1 MENTA
6 ENNTIDPQQR
16 DRQQTEAVFEALFS
30 ISNAVNTTLDLDDL
44 YRSIHNILS
53 RIIDVTNFFIAIVD
67 SQKKTLYFPYHVD
80 SADDDFDPI
89 TDFDADGS
97 LTGKVVQLRKPV
109 LMGQKELEARA
120 ADNGVWG
127 PVPLNWMGVPLII
140 RDTVIGVMA
149 VQSYTDPNRFNQ
161 RDLQVLAAV
170 SDQTAIAID
179 RKRSDDELRKSE
191 RRFRQL
197 FEQSNDAIIIHR
209 KGLITDAN
217 AKACDMLGYTRDK
230 LFKMHIADLENENDH
245 TTVRQ
250 RIARV
255 LSGDSVYL
263 ESEWRTAD
271 GDILPIEI
279 SARVADK
286 KRGIIQVMARDIS
299 ERKRR
304 EEEKL
309 KIEKLES
316 IGMLSGGIAHD
327 FNNLLSVILGNVS
340 LAQNDVGPGYNAW
353 SFLKAAEE
361 ACMRAKDLTRQ
372 LITFARGG
380 APVKRACPIGQLIE
394 NTAKTVAGNAMSA
407 GGLEIATN
415 LWPVECD
422 PEQIDHA
429 LGNII
434 KNALE
439 ATSAGQA
446 IKVQAVNYL
455 SADDRDIREDD
466 PGSDKYV
473 RITVSDQGVGIPVEN
488 RLKVFDPYFSTKQR
502 GEAKGM
508 GLGLT
513 TANSIIE
520 KHDGYIQ
527 LESKSGAG
535 TTLHIYLPAAA
546 AKRVPIPDLEAP
558 ARPAAAAMTGKSIL
572 MMDDEKMILELGRIM
587 LARFGYQAEF
597 AEDGEQALKR
607 FKTALTSGHPY
618 DAVILDLTIKHG
630 ISGVQTL
637 KKMQGLAPD
646 IRAIVSS
653 GYSDDPV
660 MTEPQAHGFQA
671 ALPKPYT
678 SAELKK
684 VLAQVL
690 GSAN

>member
-1 MENTA
+1 MKPDP
-6 ENNTIDPQQR
+6 NNAR
-16 DRQQTEAVFEALFS
+16 RERQHTEEVFQALFS

-44 YRSIHNILS
+44 YQSLHQILS

-80 SADDDFDPI
+80 TADDDFDPI
-89 TDFDADGS
+89 TDFNADGS

-109 LMGQKELEARA
+109 LMGQRELEVRA
-120 ADNGVWG
+120 SENGVWG
-127 PVPLNWMGVPLII
+127 PVPLNWMGVPLIV

-149 VQSYTDPNRFNQ
+149 VQSYTDPDRFST

-197 FEQSNDAIIIHR
+197 FEQSNDAVIIHR
-209 KGLITDAN
+209 KGMITDAN
-217 AKACDMLGYTRDK
+217 AKACDMLGYSRDQ
-230 LFKMHIADLENENDH
+230 LFRMHIADLENQKDH
-245 TTVRQ
+245 TTVRD

-255 LSGDSVYL
+255 LSGKSVCL

-271 GDILPIEI
+271 GDIVPIEI

-286 KRGIIQVMARDIS
+286 KRGVIQVMARDIS

-327 FNNLLSVILGNVS
+327 FNNLLSVILGNIS
-340 LAQNDVGPGYNAW
+340 LAQNDIGPGYNAW
-353 SFLKAAEE
+353 SFLQAAEK
-361 ACMRAKDLTRQ
+361 ACLRSKDLTRQ

-380 APVKRACPIGQLIE
+380 APVKRSCAIAQLIE
-394 NTAKTVAGNAMSA
+394 NTAGEIAGAAMA
-407 GGLEIATN
+407 GGGPEVATN
-415 LWPVECD
+415 LWPVACD
-422 PEQIDHA
+422 PEQIGHA

-434 KNALE
+434 KNAIE
-439 ATSAGQA
+439 ATQDGSGVK
-446 IKVQAVNYL
+446 IKAVNYL
-455 SADDRDIREDD
+455 SADARDSQDEN
-466 PGSDKYV
+466 PESDKYV
-473 RITVSDQGVGIPVEN
+473 RITVSDQGTGIPIEN

-502 GEAKGM
+502 GETKGM

-527 LESKSGAG
+527 LESQSGQG
-535 TTLHIYLPAAA
+535 TTLHIYLPAASP
-546 AKRVPIPDLEAP
+546 KRVPAPDLEAP
-558 ARPAAAAMTGKSIL
+558 AAPAPAASAGQSIL

-587 LARFGYQAEF
+587 LDRLGYQAEF
-597 AEDGEQALKR
+597 ASDGDQALAL
-607 FKTALTSGHPY
+607 FKAALSAGKPY

-630 ISGVQTL
+630 ISGIQTL

-660 MTEPQAHGFQA
+660 MTKPQSHGFQT
-671 ALPKPYT
+671 ALPKPYK
-678 SAELKK
+678 SVELKN

-690 GSAN
+690 GTANS

>member
-1 MENTA
+1 METPAQKNR
-6 ENNTIDPQQR
+6 IDPEKR
-16 DRQQTEAVFEALFS
+16 DGQQTEAVFEALFS

-44 YRSIHNILS
+44 YRSIHQILS

-67 SQKKTLYFPYHVD
+67 SQEKTLYFPYHVD
-80 SADDDFDPI
+80 STDDDFDPI
-89 TDFDADGS
+89 TDFNTDDS

-120 ADNGVWG
+120 ANNGVWG
-127 PVPLNWMGVPLII
+127 PVPLIWMGVPLVV
-140 RDTVIGVMA
+140 RDTVIGIMA

-197 FEQSNDAIIIHR
+197 FEQSKDAIIIHR
-209 KGLITDAN
+209 KGLITDVN
-217 AKACDMLGYTRDK
+217 AQACDLLGYNREQ
-230 LFKMHIADLENENDH
+230 LLQMHIADLENQNDP
-245 TTVRQ
+245 TSVRD

-255 LSGDSVYL
+255 LAGESVYL
-263 ESEWRTAD
+263 ESEWRTTD
-271 GDILPIEI
+271 GTVVPIEI
-279 SARVADK
+279 SATVADK
-286 KRGIIQVMARDIS
+286 ERGIIQLMARDIS

-316 IGMLSGGIAHD
+316 IGILSGGIAHD
-327 FNNLLSVILGNVS
+327 FNNLLSVILGNIS
-340 LAQNDVGPGYNAW
+340 LAQKDIDPENNAW
-353 SFLKAAEE
+353 SFLKAAEK
-361 ACMRAKDLTRQ
+361 ACLRSKDLTRQ

-380 APVKRACPIGQLIE
+380 APVKQTCPIAQLIE
-394 NTAKTVAGNAMSA
+394 NTARTVAGQAVTG
-407 GGLEIATN
+407 GGLEIATD

-422 PEQIDHA
+422 PEQIEHA
-429 LGNII
+429 LGNVI
-434 KNALE
+434 KNAIE
-439 ATSAGQA
+439 ATPAGHG
-446 IKVQAVNYL
+446 IKVLAVNYL
-455 SADDRDIREDD
+455 SDQDRASQPEAS
-466 PGSDKYV
+466 GSGKYV
-473 RITVSDQGVGIPVEN
+473 RITVSDPGIGIPVEN

-502 GEAKGM
+502 GKTKGM

-527 LESKSGAG
+527 LESKSGPG
-535 TTLHIYLPAAA
+535 TMLHIYLPAASP
-546 AKRVPIPDLEAP
+546 KRVPVPELELP
-558 ARPAAAAMTGKSIL
+558 AQPAADASIGHSIL

-587 LARFGYQAEF
+587 LERFGYQAEF
-597 AEDGEQALKR
+597 AEDGEQAL
-607 FKTALTSGHPY
+607 ALYKAALSSGQPF

-630 ISGVQTL
+630 ISGIQTL
-637 KKMQGLAPD
+637 KKMQNIAPH

-660 MTEPQAHGFQA
+660 MTDPLAHGFQA

-678 SAELKK
+678 SVEFKK
-684 VLAQVL
+684 VLTQVL
-690 GSAN
+690 GTAS